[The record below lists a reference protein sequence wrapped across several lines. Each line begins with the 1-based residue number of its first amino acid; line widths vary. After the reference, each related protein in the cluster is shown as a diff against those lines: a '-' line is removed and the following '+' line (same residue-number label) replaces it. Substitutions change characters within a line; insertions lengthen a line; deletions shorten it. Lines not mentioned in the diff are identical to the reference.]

1 MRPFWLSLNPEIVA
15 ISALLTIYPTT
26 LNHFASTIPKIKSI
40 MAQMDHRFYLAVSDH
55 LSTDELLDLIGS
67 CEDFVYVKH
76 PRSDSMMLM
85 DVAKIFSLWL

>member
-1 MRPFWLSLNPEIVA
+1 MRLFWPSLNSEIVA

-26 LNHFASTIPKIKSI
+26 LNHSASTIQQIKSI

-67 CEDFVYVKH
+67 REDFVYVKH
-76 PRSDSMMLM
+76 PRYDSMMLM
-85 DVAKIFSLWL
+85 DVAKIFYPWL